1 MWCPFVPQYF
11 MSKQVGSIQRPG
23 WKRSSV
29 KHLSPGSDVVS
40 LVVLSNSSP
49 INVLISSGEQK
60 ALRPLLKCRMM
71 YLIRFMYELNSSFC
85 DLAKKKTASE
95 IETKNRRIGKYCTFL
110 KGRRFT
116 YSIGLGILEN
126 SRLGLSASKGF
137 FRYLLF
143 SCFNL
148 GG

>member
-1 MWCPFVPQYF
+1 

-85 DLAKKKTASE
+85 DLTKKNQHQK
-95 IETKNRRIGKYCTFL
+95 L
-110 KGRRFT
+110 KQKIVGELVKVL
-116 YSIGLGILEN
+116 Y
-126 SRLGLSASKGF
+126 F
-137 FRYLLF
+137 FKREKIYLLDWTRDP
-143 SCFNL
+143 
-148 GG
+148 GK

>member
-1 MWCPFVPQYF
+1 MWCPFVPQYL

-49 INVLISSGEQK
+49 INALISSGEQK

-71 YLIRFMYELNSSFC
+71 HLIRFMYEPNSSFC
-85 DLAKKKTASE
+85 NLTK
-95 IETKNRRIGKYCTFL
+95 KNRHQKL
-110 KGRRFT
+110 KQKSVGELASIELLNRRRFT

-126 SRLGLSASKGF
+126 SRLGLSATKGF